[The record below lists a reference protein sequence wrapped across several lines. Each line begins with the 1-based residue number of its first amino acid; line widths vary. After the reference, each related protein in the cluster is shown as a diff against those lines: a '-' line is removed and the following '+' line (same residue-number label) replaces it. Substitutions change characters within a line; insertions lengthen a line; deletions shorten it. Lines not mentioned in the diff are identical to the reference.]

1 MVSACNERAGLKVV
15 RLTGSRDYDQSRQP
29 ETLTTSRFQT
39 CIIRTLCMEGRRK
52 RGKWRRRQR
61 QADTHVGAM
70 TLTDSMGHKYA
81 YTEQV
86 N

>member
-1 MVSACNERAGLKVV
+1 M
-15 RLTGSRDYDQSRQP
+15 
-29 ETLTTSRFQT
+29 
-39 CIIRTLCMEGRRK
+39 IRTLCMEGRRK

>member
-1 MVSACNERAGLKVV
+1 M
-15 RLTGSRDYDQSRQP
+15 
-29 ETLTTSRFQT
+29 
-39 CIIRTLCMEGRRK
+39 IRTLCMEGRRK
-52 RGKWRRRQR
+52 RGKWRVRQR

-70 TLTDSMGHKYA
+70 TLTDSKGCKYA